1 MAETEEKTKVKD
13 ESSIVN
19 LRDIIFICLSKW
31 YWFVIS
37 IVLCLGIAMFKTLRT
52 QPVYSQSASILIKET
67 YKGRSTNKG
76 GASFDDFG
84 LFTSNVN
91 VSNEMLTFRSA
102 STMEEVVKRLKL
114 DMNYTTPGRF
124 HALTLYGSNLPVQA
138 TLEDVGNNS
147 TAAFEMELMPGGT
160 AKLSGFKF
168 NGQEIETG
176 KVIEVNSF
184 ADTISTPIGRVV
196 LTPNLSYSAETS
208 QKINVTKLTLSG
220 AVGKYRGKLSVS
232 HENEESSIIFLR
244 INDLSIERADDIL
257 SCLITVYN
265 ENWVRD
271 KNQIAVSTSLFIQDR
286 LSIIENDLGN
296 VDSDI
301 SSFKSEHLIPDV
313 QSAAS
318 MYMNQA
324 NEAEQNIIQLNTEVY
339 NAKYLRSLLATE
351 QNGQMIPVG
360 MAAGNLASQIQAYNE
375 RLLDRNQL
383 ANASSDRNPLV
394 IDMDKELATMRSNMV
409 ASIDNTIYALEA
421 QIRSQQNVGSH
432 ATSQIANNPTQAKYL
447 LSVERKQ
454 KVMENLYLYLLQKR
468 EENELSQAFTAYNTR
483 IIETPGGS
491 RAPISPQ
498 RNKTLMIAF
507 VIGLLIPLG
516 IIYLRELT
524 NTVVR
529 GRKDIENMS
538 LPFIGEIPQSGKKQS
553 KWPFIKKKVL
563 PQEAKMVVKEG
574 SRNII
579 NEAFRVVRT
588 NLEFM
593 LGVNDHH
600 IVAVTSS
607 NPGSGKTFIT
617 FNLSTSLALKGKRV
631 IALDLDLRKG
641 SLSQYAGKPKK
652 GISDYLTGRIGD
664 ISDIIVKNVN
674 GTNVDLIP
682 VGTLPPNPT
691 ELLFSPLL
699 PDLLETLKAHY
710 DYVFLD
716 CPPAEIVADASII
729 NKMADKTIYIIRAG
743 LFERSM
749 IPEVEN
755 FYTSNKYRD
764 LVLLLNGTEGASGKY
779 GSRYG
784 YHYGY
789 HYGSYYGSSY
799 YTSKNDD

>member
-1 MAETEEKTKVKD
+1 MAESEEKTKVKE
-13 ESSIVN
+13 ESSIIN
-19 LRDIIFICLSKW
+19 IRDILFICLRKW

-124 HALTLYGSNLPVQA
+124 HVLTLYGTNLPVQVS
-138 TLEDVGNNS
+138 LEDVGNSS
-147 TAAFEMELMPGGT
+147 TAAFELELVSDGS

-168 NGQEIETG
+168 NGQEVG
-176 KVIEVNSF
+176 DNSVIEVKSF
-184 ADTISTPIGRVV
+184 ADTINTPVGRVL
-196 LTPNLSYSAETS
+196 LTPNVSYSPNTS
-208 QKINVTKLTLSG
+208 QKINVSKLTLSG
-220 AVGKYRGKLSVS
+220 AVSKYRGKLSVS
-232 HENEESSIIFLR
+232 QENEESSIIFLR

-286 LSIIENDLGN
+286 LGIIENDLGN

-324 NEAEQNIIQLNTEVY
+324 NEAEQNIIKLNTEVY
-339 NAKYLRSLLATE
+339 NARYLRTLLSTE
-351 QNGQMIPVG
+351 QNGQLIPVG
-360 MAAGNLASQIQAYNE
+360 MAAGNLATQIQAYNE

-383 ANASSDRNPLV
+383 VSASSDRNPLV
-394 IDMDKELATMRSNMV
+394 QDMDRELASMRANMV
-409 ASIDNTIYALEA
+409 ASIDNTIHALEA
-421 QIRSQQNVGSH
+421 QINSQHNVGSR
-432 ATSQIANNPTQAKYL
+432 ATSQIANNPSQAKYL

-491 RAPISPQ
+491 HAPISPQ

-507 VIGLLIPLG
+507 VVGLLIPLG

-538 LPFIGEIPQSGKKQS
+538 LPFIGEIPQSGKRQS
-553 KWPFIKKKVL
+553 KWSFMKKKQL
-563 PQEAKMVVKEG
+563 PQETKMVVKEG

-593 LGVNDHH
+593 LGVNEHH

-617 FNLSTSLALKGKRV
+617 FNLSASLALKGKRV

-652 GISDYLTGRIGD
+652 GISDYLTGRVND
-664 ISDIIVKNVN
+664 ISDIIIKDVN
-674 GTNVDLIP
+674 NTNVDLIP

-755 FYTSNKYRD
+755 FYTTNKYHD

-789 HYGSYYGSSY
+789 HYGSYYGS
-799 YTSKNDD
+799 KED

>member
-1 MAETEEKTKVKD
+1 MAETEEKTKIKD
-13 ESSIVN
+13 ESSFVN
-19 LRDIIFICLSKW
+19 IRDILFICLNKW

-37 IVLCLGIAMFKTLRT
+37 IVLCLGIGLYRILRT
-52 QPVYSQSASILIKET
+52 PPVYSQSASILIKET
-67 YKGRSTNKG
+67 YKGRSAYKG
-76 GASFDDFG
+76 SGASFDDFG
-84 LFTSNVN
+84 LFNSNVN
-91 VSNEMLTFRSA
+91 VSNEMLTFSSA
-102 STMEEVVKRLKL
+102 TTMEEVVKRLKL

-124 HALTLYGSNLPVQA
+124 HPLTLYGTNLPVQA
-138 TLEDVGNNS
+138 TLEDVGKNS
-147 TAAFEMELMPGGT
+147 SAAFVLDLIPGGK
-160 AKLSGFKF
+160 ARLSEFKL
-168 NGQEIETG
+168 NGEDVG
-176 KVIEVNSF
+176 SNSVIEVKSF
-184 ADTISTPIGRVV
+184 ADTISTPIGRVF
-196 LTPNLSYSAETS
+196 LTPNISYSQDLAK
-208 QKINVTKLTLSG
+208 KINVSKLTLSG
-220 AVGKYRGKLSVS
+220 AVGKYIGKLSVS
-232 HENEESSIIFLR
+232 HEDEESSVIYLR
-244 INDLSIERADDIL
+244 VNDLSIERADDIL
-257 SCLITVYN
+257 ACIITVYN
-265 ENWVRD
+265 ESWVRD

-286 LSIIENDLGN
+286 LNIIENDLGN

-324 NEAEQNIIQLNTEVY
+324 SEAEQSIIQLNNDVY
-339 NAKYLRSLLATE
+339 NARYLRSLLANE
-351 QNGQMIPVG
+351 KNGQMIPVG
-360 MAAGNLASQIQAYNE
+360 IAAEPLANQIQAYND

-383 ANASSDRNPLV
+383 VNASSERNPLV
-394 IDMDKELATMRSNMV
+394 IDIDHELATMRANLI
-409 ASIDNTIYALEA
+409 ASIDNTIHTLET
-421 QIRSQQNVGSH
+421 QISSQQNLGSR

-483 IIETPGGS
+483 IIEAPGGS

-498 RNKTLMIAF
+498 RNKVLMIAF

-538 LPFIGEIPQSGKKQS
+538 LPFIGEIPLSGKKPS
-553 KWPFIKKKVL
+553 KWHIFNNKQQ
-563 PQEAKMVVKEG
+563 PQEAKIVVKGG
-574 SRNII
+574 SRNVI

-593 LGVNDHH
+593 LGINEHH
-600 IVAVTSS
+600 IVAITSS
-607 NPGSGKTFIT
+607 NPGSGKTFVT
-617 FNLSTSLALKGKRV
+617 FNLAASLALKDKRV

-641 SLSQYAGKPKK
+641 SLSQYAGKPKI
-652 GISDYLTGRIGD
+652 GITDYLTGRVND
-664 ISDIIVKNVN
+664 ISDIIVKNVD
-674 GTNVDLIP
+674 GTKVDIIP
-682 VGTLPPNPT
+682 VGTMPPNPT

-710 DYVFLD
+710 DFVLLD

-749 IPEVEN
+749 LPEVES
-755 FYTSNKYRD
+755 FYTTNKYRD
-764 LVLLLNGTEGASGKY
+764 LVLLLNGTQGTSGKY

-789 HYGSYYGSSY
+789 HYGSYYGS
-799 YTSKNDD
+799 KKED

>member
-1 MAETEEKTKVKD
+1 MAESEEKTKVKE
-13 ESSIVN
+13 ESSIIN
-19 LRDIIFICLSKW
+19 IRDILFICLRKW

-124 HALTLYGSNLPVQA
+124 HVLTLYGTNLPVQVS
-138 TLEDVGNNS
+138 LEDVGNSS
-147 TAAFEMELMPGGT
+147 TAAFELELVSDGS

-168 NGQEIETG
+168 NGQEVG
-176 KVIEVNSF
+176 DNSVIEVKSF
-184 ADTISTPIGRVV
+184 ADTINTPVGRVL
-196 LTPNLSYSAETS
+196 LTPNVSYSPNTS
-208 QKINVTKLTLSG
+208 QKINVSKLTLSG

-232 HENEESSIIFLR
+232 QENEESSIIFLR

-286 LSIIENDLGN
+286 LGIIENDLGN

-324 NEAEQNIIQLNTEVY
+324 NEAEQNIIKLNTEVY
-339 NAKYLRSLLATE
+339 NARYLRTLLSTE
-351 QNGQMIPVG
+351 QNGQLIPVG
-360 MAAGNLASQIQAYNE
+360 MAAGNLATQIQAYNE

-383 ANASSDRNPLV
+383 VSASSDRNPLV
-394 IDMDKELATMRSNMV
+394 QDMDRELASMRANMV
-409 ASIDNTIYALEA
+409 ASIDNTIHALEA
-421 QIRSQQNVGSH
+421 QINSQHNVGSR
-432 ATSQIANNPTQAKYL
+432 ATSQIANNPSQAKYL

-491 RAPISPQ
+491 HAPISPQ

-507 VIGLLIPLG
+507 VVGLLIPLG

-538 LPFIGEIPQSGKKQS
+538 LPFIGEIPQSGKRQN
-553 KWPFIKKKVL
+553 KWSFMKKKQL
-563 PQEAKMVVKEG
+563 PQETKMVVKEG

-593 LGVNDHH
+593 LGVNEHH

-617 FNLSTSLALKGKRV
+617 FNLSASLALKGKRV

-652 GISDYLTGRIGD
+652 GISDYLTGRVND
-664 ISDIIVKNVN
+664 ISDIIIKDVN
-674 GTNVDLIP
+674 NTNVDLIP

-755 FYTSNKYRD
+755 FYTTNKYHD

-789 HYGSYYGSSY
+789 HYGSYYGS
-799 YTSKNDD
+799 KED

>member
-1 MAETEEKTKVKD
+1 MAESEEKTKVKE
-13 ESSIVN
+13 ESSIIN
-19 LRDIIFICLSKW
+19 IRDILFICLRKW

-124 HALTLYGSNLPVQA
+124 HVLTLYGTNLPVQVS
-138 TLEDVGNNS
+138 LEDVGNSS
-147 TAAFEMELMPGGT
+147 TAAFELELVSDGS

-168 NGQEIETG
+168 NGQEVG
-176 KVIEVNSF
+176 DNSVIEVKSF
-184 ADTISTPIGRVV
+184 ADTINTPVGRVL
-196 LTPNLSYSAETS
+196 LTPNVSYSPNTS
-208 QKINVTKLTLSG
+208 QKINVSKLTLSG

-232 HENEESSIIFLR
+232 QENEESSIIFLR

-286 LSIIENDLGN
+286 LGIIENDLGN

-324 NEAEQNIIQLNTEVY
+324 NEAEQNIIKLNTEVY
-339 NAKYLRSLLATE
+339 NARYLRTLLSTE
-351 QNGQMIPVG
+351 QNGQLIPVG

-383 ANASSDRNPLV
+383 VSASSDRNPLV
-394 IDMDKELATMRSNMV
+394 QDMDRELASMRANMV
-409 ASIDNTIYALEA
+409 ASIDNTIHALEA
-421 QIRSQQNVGSH
+421 QINSQHNVGSR
-432 ATSQIANNPTQAKYL
+432 ATSQIANNPSQAKYL

-491 RAPISPQ
+491 HAPISPQ

-507 VIGLLIPLG
+507 VVGLLIPLG

-538 LPFIGEIPQSGKKQS
+538 LPFIGEIPQSGKRQS
-553 KWPFIKKKVL
+553 KWRFTKKKQL
-563 PQEAKMVVKEG
+563 PQETKMVVKEG

-593 LGVNDHH
+593 LGVNEHH

-617 FNLSTSLALKGKRV
+617 FNLSASLALKGKRV

-652 GISDYLTGRIGD
+652 GISDYLTGRVND
-664 ISDIIVKNVN
+664 ISDIIIKDVN
-674 GTNVDLIP
+674 NTNVDLIP

-755 FYTSNKYRD
+755 FYTTNKYHD

-789 HYGSYYGSSY
+789 HYGSYYGS
-799 YTSKNDD
+799 KED